1 MVIET
6 FFFVS
11 ITLLPYRLPESLCFF
26 LVMVGYRNFFF
37 VSITLLPP
45 SPA

>member
-1 MVIET
+1 MDGYRN

-26 LVMVGYRNFFF
+26 EVVVNGWL
-37 VSITLLPP
+37 
-45 SPA
+45 